1 MAGNLQNT
9 SSQDPRRFDK
19 ELNEDVNDF
28 HLPPDSWTQARNA
41 INNSVTGDLGKL
53 GNEPSNLFCTQ
64 APYPV
69 IGAIH
74 LQGDEWVIFSTDDVN
89 SEIGKFK
96 EGLCQYTTIVNDPC
110 LAFDRAFLIKG
121 VSRSTSDCTFK
132 IYWDDGKNPS
142 RVMDINAVPWIQICT
157 DENGVVIPGPPGY
170 DPVGCITC
178 VDTTQ
183 LNCDEIR
190 LARLVTQP
198 CFHIEKG
205 VSGGTLPNGSYFAV
219 IAYTIAGQKITDYS
233 TPSNLQAL
241 FDHENIAGSIDIII
255 DNMDPDYDEFE
266 LVLVSIINQ
275 QTVARK
281 VGIYSTQ
288 QRRITL
294 DIIDSRWPSVPIE
307 NIPIMTPVFERT
319 DAMYS
324 VNDYLIRVGP
334 RTKFDF
340 NYQPIANQIVAKWVA
355 VEYQQGY
362 YQRGGTN
369 TGYMRDEVYSFFI
382 RWVYDTGDKSAS
394 YHIPGRPAFAGEQAF
409 VVTDALPEEIAGG
422 FNYRWVV
429 ENTATLTSVAT
440 TALPDG
446 GVQIAEGYMGY
457 WESTEEYPDNS
468 PAIWN
473 ANDPSHPW
481 TAPVLPPYPGTNP
494 TANGDYDLCGEKIRH
509 HRFPDNYL
517 GGTNPIT
524 NHFTGSSPNFGG
536 NPAIRVMGVKFEN
549 IQAPLDN
556 QGNPIPGIVGYE
568 ILRGTR
574 QGNRTVIAKG
584 VVSNMGKYTIESGSP
599 RQGLYANYP
608 YNDLNVDPFLS
619 ATQTQSVTYFLGIPV
634 SSENYTPVGNFAQ
647 DLYTFHSPDT
657 NFSKPFLSGKEFK
670 VYEEFRG
677 TAIGKFEY
685 SEKHPKAKVISNV
698 AFLVSAISGIGIAS
712 VAMNGERRIHRSL
725 PVNSPFLD
733 TGIFAGPAGAGS
745 QGWTFAS
752 GPIWAAGLAAV
763 NVMNPVITG
772 VDNSFYDIGGAQILQ
787 NILGVGTGAY
797 YSAIGTAAATAGA
810 FPGNFGFAKTYE
822 TVQGAYD
829 EIPLVLRVAQG
840 IPTFVSYWSQGF
852 DATMELIRSMI
863 RFRDFALKYNS
874 SCFYGGSA
882 PAPAPGDRRR
892 SIVEQSYVSP
902 QITDFGTNYRIN
914 NLYRSNTVVL
924 QTNANIAYPSGTDN
938 TRQLAT
944 SPVANLEE
952 IGQWNP
958 LTPKLLNPTKRG
970 FATSSACYYVG
981 YKQRLRNQY
990 GQVDGIIEVP
1000 VSTCVNETAQTSS
1013 PVLFGGDIYIGRYT
1027 EKNTFFYFYDWLY
1040 DQPDGYEFD
1049 YLSHRMLPF
1058 PRYWLN
1064 SQKFESTDALTGLTN
1079 PINLLWPPNWV
1090 NFLPNQMF
1098 ALDGYDNSGLSGIFA
1113 SFTFAVKYAYF
1124 YLFNSGVKDFFVET
1138 EINVDLRDW
1147 GELDSQKHFPILDEK
1162 ALFDT
1167 AIIKSGNYYKYD
1179 PSLGISRTYL
1189 NYVGWGNT
1197 QTRDYDP
1204 LLSETCY
1211 QYSPNRVIYSLPAQF
1226 EGKRDNWYFFLANN
1240 YYDFLSRVTCI
1251 KPINKNG
1258 AMIFFETE
1266 SPVQFLGVDQLQT
1279 DAGTKLTIGDG
1290 GLFSQPLQ
1298 NILNADR
1305 PYEYGSCQ
1313 DRLSVINTPV
1323 GVYWISQ
1330 NQGKIFNMQGGL
1342 KEISMQDL
1350 KWWFAQY
1357 LPYKLLEQ
1365 FPTFELK
1372 ENPVIGI
1379 GCQSIYDNENNIV
1392 YFCKRDFIVRTDLP
1406 PGTTVTYTGRDNFLV
1421 NGMLPIKLGDPNYF
1435 EDASWTASFDP
1446 KIGAWLSWHDWHPN
1460 LCLPGK
1466 NTFMTIMNDHSNPA
1480 RANGIWIHNLRCDSY
1495 CNYYDVD
1502 YPFEVEYMVHT
1513 VQTVNSLRSIEY
1525 IMEVYRYAQNCHDRF
1540 HVLDFNFDEAVIYN
1554 TEQCSGLLR
1563 LNLTPKNNAPMIVQ
1577 YPQVNPTFI
1586 EILYSK
1592 EEQKYR
1598 FNQFWDITDSRGE
1611 FPIGSPYPPPTP
1623 NVGTFAERMIWN
1635 TAANGYVRNLNPNNL
1650 NYSKDPLQRKK
1661 FRHYVNFVLL
1671 RRRVSGDR
1679 KMLVMIANNKN
1690 LLSPR

>member
-1 MAGNLQNT
+1 MANNYQNT
-9 SSQDPRRFDK
+9 SSQAPRRFDK
-19 ELNEDVNDF
+19 DLNKDVNDF
-28 HLPPDSWTQARNA
+28 HLPDNSWTQARNA
-41 INNSVTGDLGKL
+41 INNSSIGDVGKL
-53 GNEPSNLFCTQ
+53 GNEPSNLFCTK
-64 APYPV
+64 APYPI

-74 LQGDEWVIFSTDDVN
+74 LQADEWVIFSTDEVN

-121 VSRSTSDCTFK
+121 VSRATSDCTFK

-142 RVMDINAVPWIQICT
+142 RVMDINDVPWIQTCT
-157 DENGVVIPGPPGY
+157 DENGIVLPGPPGY

-178 VDTTQ
+178 VDTTA
-183 LNCDEIR
+183 LDCDAIR

-205 VSGGTLPNGSYFAV
+205 VGGGTLPNGSYFAV
-219 IAYTIAGQKITDYS
+219 VAYTISGQKITDYS
-233 TPSNLQAL
+233 VPSNLQAL

-294 DIIDSRWPSVPIE
+294 DIIDSRWVSVPIE
-307 NIPIMTPVFERT
+307 NIPVRTPVYERT
-319 DAMYS
+319 DAMYT
-324 VNDYLIRVGP
+324 VNDYLIRIGP

-340 NYQPIANQIVAKWVA
+340 NYQPLANQIVAKWVA

-362 YQRGGTN
+362 YRGGGTN

-382 RWVYDTGDKSAS
+382 RWIYDTGDKSAS

-440 TALPDG
+440 VPLPDG

-457 WESTEEYPDNS
+457 WESTEEYPDKS

-481 TAPVLPPYPGTNP
+481 TAPGVPPYPGTNP
-494 TANGDYDLCGEKIRH
+494 GANGDYDLCGENIRH

-517 GGTNPIT
+517 GGTNSIT
-524 NHFTGSSPNFGG
+524 NHYTGSSPNFSG
-536 NPAIRVMGVKFEN
+536 NPAVRVMGVKFEN
-549 IQAPLDN
+549 VQAPLDN

-574 QGNRTVIAKG
+574 QGNRTIIAKG
-584 VVSNMGKYTIESGSP
+584 IVNNMGLYVIEGGAGSGRLGAYP
-599 RQGLYANYP
+599 NYP
-608 YNDLNVDPFLS
+608 YNDVRIDPFLS
-619 ATQTQSVTYFLGIPV
+619 ATKTETPTCFLGAPIGTD
-634 SSENYTPVGNFAQ
+634 NYTPQGSFSQ
-647 DLYTFHSPDT
+647 SLYSFHSPDT

-670 VYEEFRG
+670 IYEEFRG
-677 TAIGKFEY
+677 SVVGKFEF

-698 AFLVSAISGIGIAS
+698 AFLVSAVAGIGIAS
-712 VAMNGERRIHRSL
+712 VAMNGERRMHRTY
-725 PVNSPFLD
+725 PYKVGFVD
-733 TGIFAGPAGAGS
+733 TFAGPAGTGGLTSTSIPFLTASAGAS
-745 QGWTFAS
+745 SGIDGVVAGIDAVTWTAAGQLALNIFGAGTDAYYNALQTAFQGAS
-752 GPIWAAGLAAV
+752 LGGFGLEGPI
-763 NVMNPVITG
+763 T
-772 VDNSFYDIGGAQILQ
+772 QIE
-787 NILGVGTGAY
+787 
-797 YSAIGTAAATAGA
+797 TAG
-810 FPGNFGFAKTYE
+810 GSYN
-822 TVQGAYD
+822 
-829 EIPLVLRVAQG
+829 EIPLAMRLLQG
-840 IPTFVSYWSQGF
+840 TPTFVSYWSQGF
-852 DATMELIRSMI
+852 NATLDIIRAI
-863 RFRDFALKYNS
+863 VPFRDFALKYNS
-874 SCFYGGSA
+874 HCLYNA
-882 PAPAPGDRRR
+882 AVPPPAAGNRRR
-892 SIVEQSYVSP
+892 DIVEQSYLGAN
-902 QITDFGTNYRIN
+902 ILDFGTAFRIN
-914 NLYRSNTVVL
+914 NLYRGNTVTL
-924 QTNANIAYPSGTDN
+924 EINANIPYPSGLDD
-938 TRQLAT
+938 TRQRAT
-944 SPVANLEE
+944 DIPSLYDTTIFGSHV
-952 IGQWNP
+952 
-958 LTPKLLNPTKRG
+958 KDPTKHS
-970 FATSSACYYVG
+970 FPTSSSCYYIG

-990 GQVDGIIEVP
+990 GQIEGIYQTLSTHCVVDKTQSI
-1000 VSTCVNETAQTSS
+1000 S
-1013 PVLFGGDIYIGRYT
+1013 PVIFGGDIYVGRYT
-1027 EKNTFFYFYDWLY
+1027 EKNTFFYFYEWLY
-1040 DQPDGYEFD
+1040 DQPDGFEFN
-1049 YLSHRMLPF
+1049 YLAHRMLPY
-1058 PRYWLN
+1058 PRYWLD
-1064 SQKFESTDALTGLTN
+1064 STKFDSSDALTNFVPNILIPTN
-1079 PINLLWPPNWV
+1079 WNQ
-1090 NFLPNQMF
+1090 FLPNQNY
-1098 ALDGYDNSGLSGIFA
+1098 ALDGAGCPGFPSLAGFSFSIKFA
-1113 SFTFAVKYAYF
+1113 YY
-1124 YLFNSGVKDFFVET
+1124 YLFSSGVRDFFVES
-1138 EINVDLRDW
+1138 EVNVDLRDW
-1147 GELDSQKHFPILDEK
+1147 GELDSQKHYPILDEK

-1167 AIIKSGNYYKYD
+1167 AIIKAGNYFKYD

-1189 NYVGWGNT
+1189 NYVSWGDT

-1226 EGKRDNWYFFLANN
+1226 EGKRDNWYFYLANN

-1330 NQGKIFNMQGGL
+1330 NQGKIFNMQQGL
-1342 KEISMQDL
+1342 KEISMQNL

-1357 LPYKLLEQ
+1357 LPYQLLQQ

-1379 GCQSIYDNENNIV
+1379 GCQSIYDNENNLV
-1392 YFCKRDFIVRTDLP
+1392 YFCKRDFIVRRDLP
-1406 PGTTVTYTGRDNFLV
+1406 PGTTVTYVNRDNFLV
-1421 NGMLPIKLGDPNYF
+1421 NGILPIKLGDPNYF

-1446 KIGAWLSWHDWHPN
+1446 KSGAWLSWHDWHPN

-1466 NTFMTIMNDHSNPA
+1466 NTFMTIMNDHPNPN
-1480 RANGIWIHNLRCDSY
+1480 RSNGIWIHNQRCDSY
-1495 CNYYDVD
+1495 CNFYDVD
-1502 YPFEVEYMVHT
+1502 YPFEVEYLVNT
-1513 VQTVNSLRSIEY
+1513 IQTVNSLRSIEY
-1525 IMEVYRYAQNCHDRF
+1525 IMEVYHYANNCRDRF

-1586 EILYSK
+1586 DILFSK

-1623 NVGTFAERMIWN
+1623 NVGSYAERMIWN
-1635 TAANGYVRNLNPNNL
+1635 TAANGYVRNLNPANL

-1661 FRHYVNFVLL
+1661 FRHYANFVLL

-1679 KMLVMIANNKN
+1679 KILVMIANNKN

>member
-1 MAGNLQNT
+1 MAGNYQNT
-9 SSQDPRRFDK
+9 SSQAPRRFDK
-19 ELNEDVNDF
+19 DLNKDVNDF
-28 HLPPDSWTQARNA
+28 HLPDNSWTQARNA
-41 INNSVTGDLGKL
+41 INNSSIGDVGKL
-53 GNEPSNLFCTQ
+53 GNEPSNLFCTK
-64 APYPV
+64 APYPI

-74 LQGDEWVIFSTDDVN
+74 LQADEWVIFSTDEVN

-121 VSRSTSDCTFK
+121 VSRATSDCTFK

-142 RVMDINAVPWIQICT
+142 RVMDINDVPWIQTCT
-157 DENGVVIPGPPGY
+157 DENGIVLPGPPGY

-178 VDTTQ
+178 VDTTA
-183 LNCDEIR
+183 LDCDAIR

-205 VSGGTLPNGSYFAV
+205 VGGGTLPNGSYFAV
-219 IAYTIAGQKITDYS
+219 VAYTISGQKITDYS
-233 TPSNLQAL
+233 VPSNLQAL

-294 DIIDSRWPSVPIE
+294 DIIDSRWTSVPIE
-307 NIPIMTPVFERT
+307 NIPIRTPVYERT
-319 DAMYS
+319 DAMYT
-324 VNDYLIRVGP
+324 VNDYLIRIGP

-340 NYQPIANQIVAKWVA
+340 NYQPLANQIVAKWVA

-362 YQRGGTN
+362 YRGGGTN

-382 RWVYDTGDKSAS
+382 RWIYDTGDKSAS

-440 TALPDG
+440 VTLPDG

-457 WESTEEYPDNS
+457 WESTEEYPDKS
-468 PAIWN
+468 PVIWN

-481 TAPVLPPYPGTNP
+481 TAPGVAPYPGTNP
-494 TANGDYDLCGEKIRH
+494 GANGDYDLCGENIRH

-517 GGTNPIT
+517 GGTNSIT
-524 NHFTGSSPNFGG
+524 NHYTGSSPNFSG
-536 NPAIRVMGVKFEN
+536 NPAVRIMGVKFEN
-549 IQAPLDN
+549 VQAPLDN

-619 ATQTQSVTYFLGIPV
+619 ATQTRAVTYFLGFPIGTD
-634 SSENYTPVGNFAQ
+634 NYTPVGNFAQ
-647 DLYTFHSPDT
+647 DIYTFHSPDT

-670 VYEEFRG
+670 VYEELRG

-685 SEKHPKAKVISNV
+685 SEKHPKAKLISNTAFFVSVV
-698 AFLVSAISGIGIAS
+698 AGIGIAS
-712 VAMNGERRIHRSL
+712 IAMNGERRMHRQA
-725 PVNSPFLD
+725 PYRIGFVD
-733 TGIFAGPAGAGS
+733 TGIFGGPAGVGS
-745 QGWTFAS
+745 SGLTFAS
-752 GPIWAAGLAAV
+752 SPILLSGNPTIAAMDTAV
-763 NVMNPVITG
+763 QVT
-772 VDNSFYDIGGAQILQ
+772 DNIAFDLGGQIGQ
-787 NILGVGTGAY
+787 NLFGF
-797 YSAIGTAAATAGA
+797 GTAAYYNAIQAAYGTASLNPALQGYSVS
-810 FPGNFGFAKTYE
+810 FE
-822 TVQGAYD
+822 TVGGSYN
-829 EIPLVLRVAQG
+829 EIPLALRVAQG

-852 DATMELIRSMI
+852 DATIEIIRSLL
-863 RFRDFALKYNS
+863 RFRDYALKYNS
-874 SCFYGGSA
+874 VCFYDGSA

-892 SIVEQSYVSP
+892 SIIEQSYLSP
-902 QITDFGTNYRIN
+902 QITDFGTSFRIN

-924 QTNANIAYPSGTDN
+924 QTNANIAYPLGVDN

-944 SPVANLEE
+944 SAVANLEE
-952 IGQWNP
+952 TGQWNP
-958 LTPKLLNPTKRG
+958 LAPRLINPTRRG
-970 FATSSACYYVG
+970 FATSSACYYIG

-990 GQVDGIIEVP
+990 GQVDGIIQVP
-1000 VSTCVNETAQTSS
+1000 IQTCQRDLGQTSS

-1027 EKNTFFYFYDWLY
+1027 EKNTFFYFYEWLY
-1040 DQPDGYEFD
+1040 DQPDGFEFD
-1049 YLSHRMLPF
+1049 YLAHRMLPF
-1058 PRYWLN
+1058 PRYWMN
-1064 SQKFESTDALTGLTN
+1064 SRKFEASDALTGLTSAILN
-1079 PINLLWPPNWV
+1079 PFTPTWFDV
-1090 NFLPNQMF
+1090 LPNTMF

-1113 SFTFAVKYAYF
+1113 SFSFAVKYAYF
-1124 YLFNSGVKDFFVET
+1124 YLFSSGVKDFFAET
-1138 EINVDLRDW
+1138 EINIDFRDW
-1147 GELDSQKHFPILDEK
+1147 GELDSQKHYPILDEK

-1167 AIIKSGNYYKYD
+1167 SIIKSGNYFKYD

-1189 NYVGWGNT
+1189 NYVSWGDT
-1197 QTRDYDP
+1197 QGRDYDP

-1211 QYSPNRVIYSLPAQF
+1211 QYSPNRAIYSLPAQF
-1226 EGKRDNWYFFLANN
+1226 EGKRDNWFFFLANN

-1330 NQGKIFNMQGGL
+1330 NQGKIFNMQQGL
-1342 KEISMQDL
+1342 KEISMQNL

-1357 LPYKLLEQ
+1357 LPYQLLQQ

-1379 GCQSIYDNENNIV
+1379 GCQSIYDNENNLV
-1392 YFCKRDFIVRTDLP
+1392 YFCKRDFIVRRDLP
-1406 PGTTVTYTGRDNFLV
+1406 LGTTVTYVNRDNFLV
-1421 NGMLPIKLGDPNYF
+1421 NGILPIKLGDPNYF

-1446 KIGAWLSWHDWHPN
+1446 KSGAWLSWHDWHPN

-1466 NTFMTIMNDHSNPA
+1466 NTFMTIMNDHPNPN
-1480 RANGIWIHNLRCDSY
+1480 RSNGIWIHNQRCDNY
-1495 CNYYDVD
+1495 CNFYDVD
-1502 YPFEVEYMVHT
+1502 YPFEVEYLVNT
-1513 VQTVNSLRSIEY
+1513 AQTVNSLRSIEY
-1525 IMEVYRYAQNCHDRF
+1525 IMEVYHYANNCRDRF

-1577 YPQVNPTFI
+1577 YPQVNLTFI
-1586 EILYSK
+1586 DILFSK

-1623 NVGTFAERMIWN
+1623 NVGTQAERIIWN
-1635 TAANGYVRNLNPNNL
+1635 TAANGYVRNLNPANL

-1661 FRHYVNFVLL
+1661 FRHYANFVLL

-1679 KMLVMIANNKN
+1679 KILVMIANNKN
-1690 LLSPR
+1690 LYSPR